1 MTSIG
6 NLIGNPC
13 IVERL
18 VTKIKSYRLVISAN
32 FWFLF
37 YCGNLNCVLRKL
49 ITSSQAFM
57 RRIGWSLLKFGAQWF
72 LNFDFLILQ
81 HIFLKLQF
89 NI

>member
-57 RRIGWSLLKFGAQWF
+57 RRIGWSLLKFGAQ
-72 LNFDFLILQ
+72 
-81 HIFLKLQF
+81 
-89 NI
+89 